1 MFITG
6 YGEYFQ
12 TILVQPQST
21 EVAVG
26 ETVVLDCTVFN
37 QYGDVAWYVKII
49 EKASYLRCNISI
61 NRCKDG
67 HCTMGR
73 ERPLYFIPRYE
84 IIGDKQA
91 GMYACMQ

>member
-1 MFITG
+1 MPINHILCVLSVYSEDDPSELENIFFIEYRSHILFVVV

-49 EKASYLRCNISI
+49 EKIS
-61 NRCKDG
+61 
-67 HCTMGR
+67 
-73 ERPLYFIPRYE
+73 
-84 IIGDKQA
+84 
-91 GMYACMQ
+91 